1 MEING
6 YRITHDLTNDNSGFS
21 KWGFGDKGG
30 VSYFIKEFL
39 SPVYPLDSTAMSPD
53 QLEKSRTL
61 ARNTK
66 KAD

>member
-30 VSYFIKEFL
+30 VSYFIKEFF
-39 SPVYPLDSTAMSPD
+39 YA
-53 QLEKSRTL
+53 
-61 ARNTK
+61 
-66 KAD
+66 